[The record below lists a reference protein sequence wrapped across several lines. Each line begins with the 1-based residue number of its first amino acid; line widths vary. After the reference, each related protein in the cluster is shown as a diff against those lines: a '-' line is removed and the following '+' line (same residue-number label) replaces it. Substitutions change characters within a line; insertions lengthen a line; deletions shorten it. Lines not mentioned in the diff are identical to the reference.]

1 MLVREHGKRKCNP
14 IMPWARTLT
23 DYRLLPSESGP
34 DAGSYLEQPFSF
46 SQLSAGETYDFR
58 FFWKPNVLPDNGEC
72 YIYGGYNDNTN
83 LGRSKIE
90 FGATSSTGYTIYS
103 KRFLMP
109 SGNLNLQIV
118 FFCQTVNG
126 QQLQGSVFV
135 DDTAL
140 IKVGG
145 CEAYPETGAIIEN
158 PSFEIQ
164 ATEDSTYAWFGTSGV
179 TIEAAKTNGPSPQ
192 TGNNYL

>member
-1 MLVREHGKRKCNP
+1 MYSVLNRGN
-14 IMPWARTLT
+14 
-23 DYRLLPSESGP
+23 
-34 DAGSYLEQPFSF
+34 
-46 SQLSAGETYDFR
+46 SAITYFT
-58 FFWKPNVLPDNGEC
+58 VA
-72 YIYGGYNDNTN
+72 
-83 LGRSKIE
+83 
-90 FGATSSTGYTIYS
+90 FGATSSTGYTIS
-103 KRFLMP
+103 SGRFTMP
-109 SGNLNLQIV
+109 DGDVRISIV
-118 FFCQTVNG
+118 FFCGALDG
-126 QQLQGSVFV
+126 QQLQGSVYV